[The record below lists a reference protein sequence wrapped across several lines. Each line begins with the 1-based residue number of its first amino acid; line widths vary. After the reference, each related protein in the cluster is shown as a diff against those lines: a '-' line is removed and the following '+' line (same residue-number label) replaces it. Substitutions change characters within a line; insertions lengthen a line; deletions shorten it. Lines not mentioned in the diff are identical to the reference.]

1 MNSINLD
8 KLFILKRAGELIS
21 QEVFF
26 DKDSA
31 KKAIEES
38 NIDNVL
44 IVNLSDELKV
54 NPIEVYRIPGMLN
67 DSTSK
72 IEDFI
77 RFQFYSPAAEEDK
90 VVNKLCTMYDSEL
103 LHLLVY
109 RYFNLTPANRILCKQ
124 VLVNRIKN
132 YTFYVRDIGVSENRM
147 YIICQDE
154 GHDEIVLMSG
164 VKLKCK
170 FIKSVNESLSQSMYH
185 HSLLSGKSYV
195 YEVVEVKNL

>member
-8 KLFILKRAGELIS
+8 KLFVLKRAGELIS

-31 KKAIEES
+31 KKAIEEL
-38 NIDNVL
+38 NVDNVL
-44 IVNLSDELKV
+44 IENLSNVLKV
-54 NPIEVYRIPGMLN
+54 KPVEVYQIPGILN
-67 DSTSK
+67 ESTSK

-77 RFQFYSPAAEEDK
+77 RFQFYSPTAEEDK
-90 VVNKLCTMYDSEL
+90 VINKLCTMYDSEL
-103 LHLLVY
+103 LYLLVY
-109 RYFNLTPANRILCKQ
+109 CYFYLTPANRTLCKQ
-124 VLVNRIKN
+124 VLVNRFKN

-164 VKLKCK
+164 VKLKCR
-170 FIKSVNESLSQSMYH
+170 FIKSINEFLSQSMYH

-195 YEVVEVKNL
+195 YEVVEVQNL

>member
-8 KLFILKRAGELIS
+8 KLFVLKRAGELIS

-44 IVNLSDELKV
+44 IENLSNVLKV
-54 NPIEVYRIPGMLN
+54 KPVEVYRIPGMLN
-67 DSTSK
+67 K
-72 IEDFI
+72 PPLKVEDFI
-77 RFQFYSPAAEEDK
+77 RFQFYKPTAEEDK
-90 VVNKLCTMYDSEL
+90 IINKLCTLYDSEL
-103 LHLLVY
+103 LYLLVY
-109 RYFNLTPANRILCKQ
+109 CYFDLTPANRTLCKQ
-124 VLVNRIKN
+124 VFVNRIRN
-132 YTFYVRDIGVSENRM
+132 YTLYVRDIGVSENRM
-147 YIICQDE
+147 YIICKDE

-164 VKLKCK
+164 VKLKCR
-170 FIKSVNESLSQSMYH
+170 FIKSVNESLSQSIYH

-195 YEVVEVKNL
+195 YEVVEVQNL